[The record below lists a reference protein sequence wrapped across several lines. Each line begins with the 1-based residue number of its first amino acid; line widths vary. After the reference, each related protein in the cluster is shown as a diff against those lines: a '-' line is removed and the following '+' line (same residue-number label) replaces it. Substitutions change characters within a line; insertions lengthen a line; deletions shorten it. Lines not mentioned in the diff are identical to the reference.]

1 MYTYQELQGL
11 GQKWLKHFAQV
22 EFVGEIEISE
32 DEISQLCPS
41 VGQYLDRAGQN
52 ENIRAALV
60 VAVVNLAF
68 YSPQETGM
76 ESFRWL
82 ALQKLLGHYSEDD
95 QRWQREVGEPTLRL
109 LKEYFHAEDTG
120 TAFRFVS
127 PIMQQ
132 AGVPARLDRRF
143 AQFLARLLQYYGH
156 HFSDSEY
163 NAGCIEFEGQMSTAR
178 RFLTSANGRQYC
190 RDIIRIVRNVEEG
203 LVTEQQ
209 VATLSFRFRNKV
221 RQVLETLR
229 SGPHTALRTTA
240 LPAPRLVLDRENL
253 RLVVEFS
260 EKGLDGAYQWID
272 GTKIRAARYI
282 LRADD
287 FLGPLRFKSVWTQ
300 EQIEFPPVKPWRP
313 IQNSWAA
320 FRSTDGC
327 FEIDGSL
334 ERESSI
340 LRSGRHLL
348 AISGPHSIP
357 EQHVIEELAE
367 LYDPSRWQLIIRV
380 FDCELP
386 DGFSLSDLNLAVLGG
401 APSRVPALR
410 FSERQLPV
418 PYTSNV
424 FVGELPEIIIEN
436 RDANFADTYMLVCEE
451 GSRRWV
457 LPESLYR
464 ANSTFRLEANAP
476 TQGQIHLEPKG
487 RTPRGFVESVLRY
500 VLLPDFKVT
509 WPRGLYAEDTRVS
522 VGLEPAAKIHVEW
535 QQSSVVQAGESV
547 WEMPSRLEFI
557 SGQVSFADSVSFFIA
572 GPIERF
578 SVKSETVVDHRL
590 WNECLQQRNKIY
602 ISLSA
607 SERGGQIELGIADA
621 EGFQKVIDLG
631 PVPRNCQLIV
641 STDDVRD
648 AFNERRSTAGRIA
661 VRTWDSGVV
670 RSDVIYLHEGLIAHR
685 IFEDSDDEFKMW
697 SQLLPDDLRLAV
709 EGVRGM
715 CSTPVSPFNVP
726 DQSVPQSLQKFLSFY
741 DICARVIDWH
751 LMVDDSDERS
761 DATLKETLDWYA
773 EAYNF
778 IDVGISSDP
787 HVAKRLLERR
797 PRKSTPFKKAQ
808 GTPTSRWRVKLAD
821 NLRRLKTL
829 ADMKRKVREDR
840 CKVREWSAF
849 CRAKRWTSAARC
861 ELVDAPGGNA
871 LTRAAEDYQYGL
883 DVLAVGN
890 REKANEYL
898 SSAHESVRQAIEE
911 AREGLV
917 HEVALSLQVFIYYH
931 YRHEHFGVKA
941 DEAIVFLGDNWGRF
955 KKTLSLMG
963 GVQGDKEDLGESL
976 SLADFSPHRRDV
988 EIEEQI
994 NQ

>member
-1 MYTYQELQGL
+1 MYTYDELQRL
-11 GQKWLKHFAQV
+11 GQAWLSHFAQV

-32 DEISQLCPS
+32 DDISKLCLS
-41 VGQYLDRAGQN
+41 VGRYLDRAAWD
-52 ENIRAALV
+52 EDIRAALT

-68 YSPQETGM
+68 YSPKETDL

-82 ALQKLLGHYSEDD
+82 ALQKLLGIYLEDA
-95 QRWQREVGEPTLRL
+95 QRWQREIGEPVLRL
-109 LKEYFHAEDTG
+109 LKEYFQAEDTG

-143 AQFLARLLQYYGH
+143 AQFLARLLQSYGH
-156 HFSDSEY
+156 NFSDNEY
-163 NAGCIEFEGQMSTAR
+163 NACCIEFEDQMSTAK
-178 RFLTSANGRQYC
+178 RFLTSAKGRQYC
-190 RDIIRIVRNVEEG
+190 RDIIRIVRNVEED
-203 LVTEQQ
+203 LMSEQQ
-209 VATLSFRFRNKV
+209 VATLSFRLRNKV
-221 RQVLETLR
+221 RQVLETLGR
-229 SGPHTALRTTA
+229 APQTAHHSGS
-240 LPAPRLVLDRENL
+240 LPVPRLALDRENL
-253 RLVVEFS
+253 RLVIEFS

-287 FLGPLRFKSVWTQ
+287 FLGSLRFKSVRTQ
-300 EQIEFPPVKPWRP
+300 EQTEFPPLEPWRP

-327 FEIDGSL
+327 FETDGSI

-348 AISGPHSIP
+348 AISEPYSIP
-357 EQHVIEELAE
+357 EQYVIEELGDLFIPGQE
-367 LYDPSRWQLIIRV
+367 QLIIRV

-386 DGFSLSDLNLAVLGG
+386 ADFQLPELNLVMLGG
-401 APSRVPALR
+401 SPSHVPALR
-410 FSERQLPV
+410 FSERQLTV

-436 RDANFADTYMLVCEE
+436 WDANFADTYMLVCEE
-451 GSRRWV
+451 GARRWA

-464 ANSTFRLEANAP
+464 DNSTFRLEANAP
-476 TQGQIHLEPKG
+476 AQGQIHLEPKG
-487 RTPRGFVESVLRY
+487 RTPRGFIESSLRY

-509 WPRGLYAEDTRVS
+509 WPQGLYDEDASVS
-522 VGLEPAAKIHVEW
+522 VSLEAAAKIHVEW
-535 QQSSVVQAGESV
+535 QQSSVVQVDESV
-547 WEMPSRLEFI
+547 WEIPSRLDFI
-557 SGQVSFADSVSFFIA
+557 SSQVSFADSVSFFIA

-578 SVKSETVVDHRL
+578 SIKGEAVVDRRL
-590 WNECLQQRNKIY
+590 WNECLRQRSKIY

-607 SERGGQIELGIADA
+607 SERGGQVELGINDA
-621 EGFQKVIDLG
+621 RGFQKVIDLG

-648 AFNERRSTAGRIA
+648 AFDERSCTAGRIA
-661 VRTWDSGVV
+661 VRTWDSGIV
-670 RSDVIYLHEGLIAHR
+670 RSGITYLHEGLIARR
-685 IFEDSDDEFKMW
+685 IFEDGEDEFEMW
-697 SQLLPDDLRLAV
+697 NELLPDDLRLAV

-715 CSTPVSPFNVP
+715 CSTPVAPFNVP

-751 LMVDDSDERS
+751 LMVDDSEERS
-761 DATLKETLDWYA
+761 AATLKETLDWYA

-778 IDVGISSDP
+778 IAAGISSDP

-808 GTPTSRWRVKLAD
+808 GTPTSRWRVKLAG
-821 NLRRLKTL
+821 NLRKLKTL
-829 ADMKRKVREDR
+829 ADVKRKAREER
-840 CKVREWSAF
+840 RKVREWSAC
-849 CRAKRWTSAARC
+849 CRAKCWTSAARC

-883 DVLAVGN
+883 DVLATGN

-898 SSAHESVRQAIEE
+898 SSAHESVRQAIGE
-911 AREGLV
+911 ARDGLV
-917 HEVALSLQVFIYYH
+917 QEVALSLQVFI
-931 YRHEHFGVKA
+931 
-941 DEAIVFLGDNWGRF
+941 
-955 KKTLSLMG
+955 
-963 GVQGDKEDLGESL
+963 
-976 SLADFSPHRRDV
+976 
-988 EIEEQI
+988 
-994 NQ
+994 

>member
-1 MYTYQELQGL
+1 M
-11 GQKWLKHFAQV
+11 
-22 EFVGEIEISE
+22 
-32 DEISQLCPS
+32 
-41 VGQYLDRAGQN
+41 
-52 ENIRAALV
+52 
-60 VAVVNLAF
+60 
-68 YSPQETGM
+68 
-76 ESFRWL
+76 
-82 ALQKLLGHYSEDD
+82 
-95 QRWQREVGEPTLRL
+95 
-109 LKEYFHAEDTG
+109 
-120 TAFRFVS
+120 
-127 PIMQQ
+127 
-132 AGVPARLDRRF
+132 
-143 AQFLARLLQYYGH
+143 
-156 HFSDSEY
+156 
-163 NAGCIEFEGQMSTAR
+163 
-178 RFLTSANGRQYC
+178 
-190 RDIIRIVRNVEEG
+190 
-203 LVTEQQ
+203 
-209 VATLSFRFRNKV
+209 
-221 RQVLETLR
+221 RQVLETLGSAPQTTRR
-229 SGPHTALRTTA
+229 SGS
-240 LPAPRLVLDRENL
+240 LPVPRFALDRENL

-260 EKGLDGAYQWID
+260 EKGLDCAYQWID

-287 FLGPLRFKSVWTQ
+287 FLGPLRFKSVRTQ

-313 IQNSWAA
+313 TQSSWAA

-327 FEIDGSL
+327 FETDGSI

-348 AISGPHSIP
+348 AMSEPHSIP
-357 EQHVIEELAE
+357 KQYVIEELGE
-367 LYDPSRWQLIIRV
+367 LYIPGQEQLIIRV

-386 DGFSLSDLNLAVLGG
+386 DGFSLSELNLVVFGG
-401 APSRVPALR
+401 LPSRVPALR
-410 FSERQLPV
+410 FSERQLPG
-418 PYTSNV
+418 PYSSNV

-436 RDANFADTYMLVCEE
+436 WDANFADTYMLVCEE
-451 GSRRWV
+451 GSRRRV

-464 ANSTFRLEANAP
+464 EISAFRLEAEAP
-476 TQGQIHLEPKG
+476 AQGQIYLEPKG

-500 VLLPDFKVT
+500 ALLPDFKVS
-509 WPRGLYAEDTRVS
+509 WPQGLYDEDARVS

-547 WEMPSRLEFI
+547 WEIPSRLDFI

-578 SVKSETVVDHRL
+578 SIKGETVVDRRL
-590 WNECLQQRNKIY
+590 WNECLRQRSKIY

-607 SERGGQIELGIADA
+607 SERGGQIELGIDDPR
-621 EGFQKVIDLG
+621 GFRKVIDLG
-631 PVPRNCQLIV
+631 PVPRNCQLVV

-648 AFNERRSTAGRIA
+648 AFNERGCTAGRIA

-670 RSDVIYLHEGLIAHR
+670 RSNVTYLHEGLIVRR
-685 IFEDSDDEFKMW
+685 IFEDGEDEFKMW

-751 LMVDDSDERS
+751 LMVDDSEERS

-778 IDVGISSDP
+778 IDAGINSDP
-787 HVAKRLLERR
+787 HVVKRLLEHR

-821 NLRRLKTL
+821 NLRKLKTL
-829 ADMKRKVREDR
+829 ADVKRKGREDR
-840 CKVREWSAF
+840 RKVHEWSAC
-849 CRAKRWTSAARC
+849 CRAKHWTSAARC
-861 ELVDAPGGNA
+861 ELVGAPGGNA

-883 DVLAVGN
+883 EVLATGN

-898 SSAHESVRQAIEE
+898 SSAHESVRQALEE

-941 DEAIVFLGDNWGRF
+941 DEAIESLGDNWGRF

-963 GVQGDKEDLGESL
+963 GVQDEKEEPCESL